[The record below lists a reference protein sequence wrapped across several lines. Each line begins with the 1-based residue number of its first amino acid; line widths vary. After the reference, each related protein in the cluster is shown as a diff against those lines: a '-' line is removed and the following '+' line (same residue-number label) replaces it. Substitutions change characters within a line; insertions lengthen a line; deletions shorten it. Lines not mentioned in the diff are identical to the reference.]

1 MPTLHNFRVQDSARV
16 KNNYSESSLGTFYAI
31 SAFILWGILP
41 VYWKLLHAVPA
52 AEILAHR
59 IFWSAIFVVLV
70 LLYSGRKNFL
80 TLLLDFRNRISLIL
94 TGALIGINWFTYIYA
109 VHIDRIVEASMG
121 YYINPLISIFLGLLV
136 LKERLD
142 RIQWIALILAMVGVL
157 IVTYHFGRIPWIA
170 LVLSVTFGFY
180 GLIKKIMNLD
190 ALSSLG
196 VETLLLVPIAG
207 GFIVVQ
213 AVKGTGSFLT
223 ADFSVTGLLVF
234 SGAITAIPLYWFAQG
249 ARRIPLSRI
258 GFLQYIAPTL
268 MLLIGVIGYS
278 EPFTAIHTVS
288 FGFIW
293 TALALYTLSLIRKV
307 RYVEK
312 PIR

>member
-1 MPTLHNFRVQDSARV
+1 MS
-16 KNNYSESSLGTFYAI
+16 KEYSESLLGTLYSV
-31 SAFILWGILP
+31 SAFVLWGILP
-41 VYWKLLHAVPA
+41 VYWKLLDMVPA
-52 AEILAHR
+52 GEILAHR
-59 IFWSAIFVVLV
+59 IFWSAVFVVLV

-80 TLLLDFRNRISLIL
+80 TLLLDTRKRISLIL
-94 TGALIGINWFTYIYA
+94 TGTLIGINWFTYIYA
-109 VHIDRIVEASMG
+109 VHVDRIVEASMG

-180 GLIKKIMNLD
+180 GLIKKMMNLD

-196 VETLLLVPIAG
+196 VETLLLAPIAG

-223 ADFSVTGLLVF
+223 AEFSVTGLLVF

-268 MLLIGVIGYS
+268 MLLIGVILYS
-278 EPFTAIHTVS
+278 EPFTAVHTVS

-293 TALALYTLSLIRKV
+293 TALGLYTVSLIRRSIYIDK
-307 RYVEK
+307 RM
-312 PIR
+312 R